1 MALLNEILPAPAS
14 SPQNLDVK
22 LDVGR
27 TLGLL
32 LIALALIGGALA
44 LYLTGMPVPGA
55 AFFALGEAVLVSG
68 LSVVLGNREAA
79 REAEAKLGPPQ

>member
-27 TLGLL
+27 TLGL